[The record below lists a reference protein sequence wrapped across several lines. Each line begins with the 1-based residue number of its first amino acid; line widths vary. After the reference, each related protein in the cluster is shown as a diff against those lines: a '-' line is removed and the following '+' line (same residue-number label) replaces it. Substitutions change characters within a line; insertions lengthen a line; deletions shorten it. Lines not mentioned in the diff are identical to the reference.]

1 MFFTGS
7 LICGRSIRFCSLVIS
22 PVIMFSSLVSDR
34 TLSCE
39 PVEPTSIRVE
49 SVALRLTCSSAPPD
63 SFSAIGVSP
72 YGYSMAGEMV
82 FLPSG

>member
-7 LICGRSIRFCSLVIS
+7 VICGRSMRFCSLVTS

-49 SVALRLTCSSAPPD
+49 SLALRLTFSRAPPA
-63 SFSAIGVSP
+63 SFSAIGASP